1 NGHIPIEQLE
11 VNDLI
16 ICYDYQNSF
25 TTRSISHIKK
35 QTTTAYLCIVCES
48 KPLYTSSDHLFY
60 LPQQNIWVPAHLLKS
75 NDILLKNFTE
85 HTAIQYIYSIPD
97 KQDIYDITIA
107 DYHNF
112 CVSTLNITVHNFLPV
127 IALGISFLFGGG
139 ISFNAISIAA
149 TIAGVGVAISLKK
162 GKNHLPK
169 TTINIISSESCNN
182 AGGPEE
188 DPEKKRR
195 CNTMHK

>member
-1 NGHIPIEQLE
+1 
-11 VNDLI
+11 
-16 ICYDYQNSF
+16 
-25 TTRSISHIKK
+25 ISHIKK

-75 NDILLKNFTE
+75 
-85 HTAIQYIYSIPD
+85 
-97 KQDIYDITIA
+97 
-107 DYHNF
+107 
-112 CVSTLNITVHNFLPV
+112 
-127 IALGISFLFGGG
+127 
-139 ISFNAISIAA
+139 
-149 TIAGVGVAISLKK
+149 IAGVGVAISLKK

-195 CNTMHK
+195 CNTMHKSEFFNKIKDNYEHYKNGIYRRKKGTKGIANAEYLEWDHLHNDVEAFGKNKWHLGSVDAKTLRLYRSAIKGRCLTI

>member
-1 NGHIPIEQLE
+1 MYPLANKQKFTTIKGTIKAMKRFAFYFMILLSCIQSCTAGFIAGTLVKTPNGHIPIEQLE

-75 NDILLKNFTE
+75 
-85 HTAIQYIYSIPD
+85 
-97 KQDIYDITIA
+97 
-107 DYHNF
+107 
-112 CVSTLNITVHNFLPV
+112 
-127 IALGISFLFGGG
+127 
-139 ISFNAISIAA
+139 
-149 TIAGVGVAISLKK
+149 IAGVGVAISLKK

-182 AGGPEE
+182 A
-188 DPEKKRR
+188 
-195 CNTMHK
+195 